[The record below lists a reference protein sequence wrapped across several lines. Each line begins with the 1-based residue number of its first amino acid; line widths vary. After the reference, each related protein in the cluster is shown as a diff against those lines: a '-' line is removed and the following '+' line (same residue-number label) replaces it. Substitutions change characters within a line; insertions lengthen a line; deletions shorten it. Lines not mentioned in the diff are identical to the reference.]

1 MREAFEIGGIKV
13 EPGTRRNIEIPLAML
28 YTHTQMTIPVEVLH
42 GREAGPR
49 LFVCAAL
56 HGDEINGIEIIRR
69 ILENVQIE
77 NMRGTLVAVPIV
89 NVFGFVY
96 QSRYLPDRRDLNRSF
111 PGSERGSLA
120 SRLARLF
127 LNEVVYQCTHGIDLH
142 TAAPPR
148 TNLPQIRTNLK
159 DAETRRVAEAFAAP
173 VLIDSTSPDGS
184 LRRIATRRG
193 IPFLLYEAGEPLR
206 FNESAIEMGVN
217 GVLRVMWALDMLA
230 EPIAPDVAPSVEVTR
245 TTWVRARQSGILQL
259 DVSMGE
265 QVKRRQKLGAI
276 SDPFG
281 SSTLDLTAPRD
292 GIVIGRTISP
302 LVHRGDAV
310 LHLATEI
317 ATHEE

>member
-1 MREAFEIGGIKV
+1 MREAFEISGTKI
-13 EPGTRRNIEIPLAML
+13 EPGTRGNIEIPLAML

-69 ILENVQIE
+69 VLDSVQVE

-96 QSRYLPDRRDLNRSF
+96 ESRYLPDRRDLNRSF
-111 PGSERGSLA
+111 PGSQRGSLA
-120 SRLARLF
+120 SRLAHLF
-127 LNEVVYQCTHGIDLH
+127 SNEVVYRCTHGIDLH

-148 TNLPQIRTNLK
+148 TNLPQIRANLK
-159 DAETRRVAEAFAAP
+159 DGETRRIAEAFAAP
-173 VLIDSTSPDGS
+173 VLIDSTSPAGS
-184 LRRIATRRG
+184 LRRVATGRG
-193 IPFLLYEAGEPLR
+193 IPFLLYEGGEPMR

-217 GVLRVMWALDMLA
+217 GVLRVLWALDMLA
-230 EPIAPDVAPSVEVTR
+230 EPIAPDVASSVEVTR
-245 TTWVRARQSGILQL
+245 TTWIRARQSGILQL

-265 QVKRRQKLGAI
+265 QVKRRQKLGDI

-281 SSTLDLTAPRD
+281 SSTLNLTAPRD
-292 GIVIGRTISP
+292 GLVIGRTISP

-317 ATHEE
+317 ATP

>member
-1 MREAFEIGGIKV
+1 MREAFEISGTKI

-69 ILENVQIE
+69 VLENVQVE

-111 PGSERGSLA
+111 PGSQRGSLA
-120 SRLARLF
+120 SRLAHLF
-127 LNEVVYQCTHGIDLH
+127 SNEVVYRCTHGIDLH

-148 TNLPQIRTNLK
+148 TNLPQIRANLK
-159 DAETRRVAEAFAAP
+159 DGETRRIAEAFAAP
-173 VLIDSTSPDGS
+173 VLIDSTSPEGS
-184 LRRIATRRG
+184 LRRVATRRG
-193 IPFLLYEAGEPLR
+193 IPFLLYEAGEPMR

-217 GVLRVMWALDMLA
+217 GVLRVMWALNMLA

-259 DVSMGE
+259 NVSMGE
-265 QVKRRQKLGAI
+265 QVKRRQKLGDI

-281 SSTLDLTAPRD
+281 SSTLNLTAPRD
-292 GIVIGRTISP
+292 GLVIGRTISP

-310 LHLATEI
+310 LHLATEM
-317 ATHEE
+317 ATHEG

>member
-1 MREAFEIGGIKV
+1 MREAFEISGTKI
-13 EPGTRRNIEIPLAML
+13 EPGTRGNIEIPLAML

-69 ILENVQIE
+69 VLDSVQVE

-96 QSRYLPDRRDLNRSF
+96 ESRYLPDRRDLNRSF
-111 PGSERGSLA
+111 PGSQRGSLA
-120 SRLARLF
+120 SRLAHLF
-127 LNEVVYQCTHGIDLH
+127 SNEVVYRCTHGIDLH

-148 TNLPQIRTNLK
+148 TNLPQIRANLK
-159 DAETRRVAEAFAAP
+159 DGETRRIAEAFAAP
-173 VLIDSTSPDGS
+173 VLIDSTSPAGS
-184 LRRIATRRG
+184 LRRVATGRG
-193 IPFLLYEAGEPLR
+193 IPFLLYEGGEPMR

-217 GVLRVMWALDMLA
+217 GVLRVLWALDMLA

-245 TTWVRARQSGILQL
+245 TTWIRARQSGILQL

-265 QVKRRQKLGAI
+265 QVKRRQKLGDI

-281 SSTLDLTAPRD
+281 SSTLNLTAPRD
-292 GIVIGRTISP
+292 GLVIGRTISP

-317 ATHEE
+317 ATP

>member
-1 MREAFEIGGIKV
+1 MREAFEISGTKV
-13 EPGTRRNIEIPLAML
+13 APGTRRNIEIPLAML

-96 QSRYLPDRRDLNRSF
+96 ESRYLPDRRDLNRSF
-111 PGSERGSLA
+111 PGSSRGSLA
-120 SRLARLF
+120 SRLAHIF
-127 LNEVVYQCTHGIDLH
+127 SSEVVYRCTHGIDLH

-148 TNLPQIRTNLK
+148 TNLPQIRANLK

-173 VLIDSTSPDGS
+173 VLVDSTSPAGS
-184 LRRIATRRG
+184 LRRVATRLS
-193 IPFLLYEAGEPLR
+193 IPLLLYEGGEPMR
-206 FNESAIEMGVN
+206 FNESAIEMGMN

-245 TTWVRARQSGILQL
+245 TTWIRAWPRHFAAGCV
-259 DVSMGE
+259 DG
-265 QVKRRQKLGAI
+265 RAGQKA
-276 SDPFG
+276 
-281 SSTLDLTAPRD
+281 TK
-292 GIVIGRTISP
+292 IG
-302 LVHRGDAV
+302 
-310 LHLATEI
+310 
-317 ATHEE
+317 

>member
-1 MREAFEIGGIKV
+1 MREAFEISGTKI
-13 EPGTRRNIEIPLAML
+13 EPGTRGNIEIPLAML

-69 ILENVQIE
+69 VLDSVQVE

-96 QSRYLPDRRDLNRSF
+96 ESRYLPDRRDLNRSF
-111 PGSERGSLA
+111 PGSQRGSLA
-120 SRLARLF
+120 SRLAHLF
-127 LNEVVYQCTHGIDLH
+127 SSEVVYRCTHGIDLH

-148 TNLPQIRTNLK
+148 TNLPQIRANLK
-159 DAETRRVAEAFAAP
+159 DGETRRIAEAFAAP
-173 VLIDSTSPDGS
+173 VLIDSTSPAGS
-184 LRRIATRRG
+184 LRRVATGRG
-193 IPFLLYEAGEPLR
+193 IPFLLYEGGEPMR

-217 GVLRVMWALDMLA
+217 GVLRVLWALDMLA

-245 TTWVRARQSGILQL
+245 TTWIRARQSGILQL

-265 QVKRRQKLGAI
+265 QVKRRQKLGDI

-281 SSTLDLTAPRD
+281 SSTLNLTAPRD
-292 GIVIGRTISP
+292 GLVIGRTISP

-317 ATHEE
+317 ATP